1 MSKHNGA
8 HVDVPIDRI
17 VVDGATEPRINGEYS
32 PKSAEEIPSGFTRVC
47 QGQGWDP
54 EDTWRQLNGGATWYG
69 APHGAYIYWNTSDGM
84 WWIDEPNGKGVWK
97 AEAPK
102 HAPPQLGGSRSATVA
117 SRPLSWPPSAR
128 FRLLWSRSA
137 ELK

>member
-1 MSKHNGA
+1 MSKYNGA
-8 HVDVPIDRI
+8 RVDVPIDRI

-69 APHGAYIYWNTSDGM
+69 MPNGAYIYWNTSDGM

-102 HAPPQLGGSRSATVA
+102 HAPPQLGWVPLGNRGLPPTLVA
-117 SRPLSWPPSAR
+117 SVRKVPA
-128 FRLLWSRSA
+128 A
-137 ELK
+137 VEHK